1 MSFSIVIPVRPP
13 GEGKSRLA
21 PALDERA
28 RAALVERMFRH
39 VLRVATQVVPP
50 VQCHVV
56 SRSPLLLD
64 LAAAGGARAIRET
77 GSGLNAAL
85 RQASALVDPALPLLA
100 LSADLP
106 LLAPADLA
114 ALAEMLDTA
123 DVTAATDRAG
133 IGTNALLLRR
143 PGLIDYSFGA
153 DSLALHRAR
162 AMASGLRFT
171 VMRREGLSA
180 DLDEPRD
187 LALLARPSL
196 SAA

>member
-1 MSFSIVIPVRPP
+1 VSFSIVIPVRPP

-114 ALAEMLDTA
+114 A
-123 DVTAATDRAG
+123 TDRAG